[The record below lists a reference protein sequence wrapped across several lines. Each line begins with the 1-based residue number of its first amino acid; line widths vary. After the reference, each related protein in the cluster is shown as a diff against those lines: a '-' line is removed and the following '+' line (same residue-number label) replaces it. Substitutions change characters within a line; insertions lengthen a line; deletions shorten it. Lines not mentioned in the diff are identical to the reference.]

1 MLSDTVRAFSIVD
14 LVLRCWVMI
23 RGVSFIGR
31 SEVVDPICC
40 ITELSVG
47 FTLSKLACGK
57 SAACLETV
65 RMMGNGSVMASIAR
79 IYRGNSCSRILFVH
93 FLLSTWCFGAG

>member
-31 SEVVDPICC
+31 SEAVDPICC
-40 ITELSVG
+40 ITELTVG
-47 FTLSKLACGK
+47 FT
-57 SAACLETV
+57 
-65 RMMGNGSVMASIAR
+65 
-79 IYRGNSCSRILFVH
+79 
-93 FLLSTWCFGAG
+93 